1 VLTTCNV
8 QQGQNVLPVCAY
20 V

>member
-8 QQGQNVLPVCAY
+8 QQGHNVLPVCAY